1 MNTRTD
7 PVSPQAVA
15 HHEAGHAVA
24 GVVLGVEFTEVRIVP
39 GRDGKIGVPLKT
51 NPWVGPRPSSN
62 PGEFTDEEW
71 AALSQSDSEWEQW
84 KKRDHEKY
92 AIFCFAG
99 KAAQLEYAG
108 VVNDED
114 AKADYSF
121 VEYWLPNFQERKTAL
136 EQEARELV
144 RNHWLAVQ
152 AVAAG
157 LLKRPVLVPAKVAEI
172 FSRTIPDIQL
182 RKSTGA

>member
-1 MNTRTD
+1 MNTRTN
-7 PVSPQAVA
+7 PESLQAVA

-39 GRDGKIGVPLKT
+39 GKDGKIGVPLKT
-51 NPWVGPRPSSN
+51 NPWLGPRPSPN

-71 AALSQSDSEWEQW
+71 AALSQSDREWEQW
-84 KKRDHEKY
+84 KRRDHEKY

-121 VEYWLPNFQERKTAL
+121 VEYWLPDYQQRKAAL
-136 EQEARELV
+136 EQEAIGLV
-144 RNHWLAVQ
+144 RNNWPAVQ
-152 AVAAG
+152 AVAAK
-157 LLKRPVLVPAKVAEI
+157 LLERAVLVPAEVEEI
-172 FSRTIPDIQL
+172 FSRTMPNVQL
-182 RKSTGA
+182 QRSTGA